1 MGLADGLVGQAE
13 GLLGALRSGRLEAD
27 EALGV
32 LGSLS
37 RLGRVVS
44 AAQVLVARRV
54 EELGA
59 YRGSGHRSTAQLL
72 AVRSGTSLA
81 RATEVVETAKRLG
94 SCPRTEEA
102 LVSGAVSVE
111 QAHAIARAV
120 EAVPSAE
127 GDLLALAGTGSL
139 RTLQDKAR
147 DLRLEADDDR
157 LGRYRRQHAARSLVH
172 GRDDE
177 GMVWGRFRLPPDL
190 GAAVVTRLEHQAD
203 TEYRRGYREGR
214 REAHDRHL
222 ADALVTLLTAGPTPS
237 AGEDVAD
244 GQADP
249 ARTHARTVRAA
260 PRADVVVHVSHQALR
275 RGSLEPGETCMVPG
289 AGPIP
294 LERARE
300 LLEDAFLKGVL
311 VDGTRVEAVRHFGR
325 RIPAELRTALEVR
338 SILEHGDVTCSV
350 PGCDRRAGLEW
361 DHHDPHA
368 NGGPTSYQNL
378 QPLCAPTTTTRPTA
392 TGHDPTAGAPDPPGR
407 ARVRTR
413 PDPRDPPPSTRVSL
427 PSLSGGEHTRDA
439 AR

>member
-1 MGLADGLVGQAE
+1 MWRRRAGVAFGGGGIRNQGTLAPRAVEALAAGLVGQAE
-13 GLLGALRSGRLEAD
+13 GLLGVLRSGRLEAD
-27 EALGV
+27 DALAV

-59 YRGSGHRSTAQLL
+59 YRRAGHRSTARLI
-72 AVRSGTSLA
+72 AARSGTSLV
-81 RATEVVETAKRLG
+81 RATEVVETARRLG
-94 SCPRTEEA
+94 SAPRTEEA

-111 QAHAIARAV
+111 QAHAITGAV
-120 EAVPSAE
+120 EAVPCAE
-127 GDLLALAGTGSL
+127 GDLLVLAGTGSL
-139 RTLQDKAR
+139 RRLQDRAR
-147 DLRLEADDDR
+147 DVRLEAVDDR
-157 LGRYRRQHAARSLVH
+157 LGRYRRQHAARRLVH

-203 TEYRRGYREGR
+203 AEYRRRDRQGR

-222 ADALVTLLTAGPTPS
+222 ADALVTLLTARTGPSP
-237 AGEDVAD
+237 AEDAAD

-249 ARTHARTVRAA
+249 ARTHAPAVRAA
-260 PRADVVVHVSHQALR
+260 PRVDVVVHVSHQALR
-275 RGSLEPGETCMVPG
+275 RGRVDPGEICMVQG

-300 LLEDAFLKGVL
+300 LLDDAFVKAVL
-311 VDGTRVEAVRHFGR
+311 VDGTRIEAVRHLGR

-350 PGCDRRAGLEW
+350 EGCDRRAGLEW
-361 DHHDPHA
+361 DHRDPHA
-368 NGGPTSYQNL
+368 NGGPTSYENL
-378 QPLCAPTTTTRPTA
+378 QPLCRADHHHKTA
-392 TGHDPTAGAPDPPGR
+392 RD
-407 ARVRTR
+407 RTR
-413 PDPRDPPPSTRVSL
+413 PDRRSTPSAGAGPGPDPP
-427 PSLSGGEHTRDA
+427 
-439 AR
+439 